1 VLRRLPLSSFL
12 VVLAATLLLATVAQA
27 SGVAVA
33 TRAVQ
38 SIFFIAKSENKN
50 QVHYGIRLD
59 EACSPAGDSPM
70 FAYWRMLERGPFA
83 TEPLLSREVPAY
95 GFAKLH
101 VQRDGAVGHVIVTL
115 NALPKRSIDIDLAT
129 NHGTCTATARTVI
142 SGVPASLIS
151 VFAQLR
157 WPLGVDYLVL
167 TGRAIAD
174 GRILRE
180 RVSD

>member
-1 VLRRLPLSSFL
+1 VLRRLPPSSFL

-83 TEPLLSREVPAY
+83 
-95 GFAKLH
+95 
-101 VQRDGAVGHVIVTL
+101 
-115 NALPKRSIDIDLAT
+115 
-129 NHGTCTATARTVI
+129 
-142 SGVPASLIS
+142 
-151 VFAQLR
+151 QLR